1 MLHENFLYTSCILLE
16 YITAT
21 AHDSSAAQKERIQGM
36 KDEAKSRKAALQEH
50 LKTSILTLR
59 LQPGTD
65 LDEAHLSDEFGL
77 SRTPLRE
84 VFRQLAGE
92 GYLDLR
98 TNRSARVSEMSYT
111 TLRDF
116 FLAAPMVYGAILRL
130 AAMNA
135 RPAQIE
141 ALKDAQQAFKTA
153 LRKGSGEDRALANN
167 RFHDVTGEM
176 SGNVYLLPSFNRLL
190 IDHARIGMTFYR
202 PQSGEMSENL
212 SLASQQHDAIIAAI
226 EARDEVAAAKL
237 AEDHWNLSR
246 DQIEM
251 FVMPDALDVPM
262 GVPPLSKP
270 A

>member
-1 MLHENFLYTSCILLE
+1 M
-16 YITAT
+16 
-21 AHDSSAAQKERIQGM
+21 KE
-36 KDEAKSRKAALQEH
+36 DAKTRKAELMEH
-50 LKTSILTLR
+50 LKVSILTLR

-65 LDEAHLSDEFGL
+65 LDEAHLSDVFGL

-116 FLAAPMVYGAILRL
+116 FLAAPMVYSAILRL
-130 AAMNA
+130 AALNA
-135 RPAQIE
+135 TKTQIE
-141 ALKDAQQAFKTA
+141 DLKDAQQGFKAA
-153 LRKGSGEDRALANN
+153 LRSGSAEDRALTNN

-202 PQSGEMSENL
+202 PKTAEMSGNL

-226 EARDEVAAAKL
+226 ESRDDGAAAQL

-251 FVMPDALDVPM
+251 YVMPDALDVPM
-262 GVPPLSKP
+262 GIPPLSKP